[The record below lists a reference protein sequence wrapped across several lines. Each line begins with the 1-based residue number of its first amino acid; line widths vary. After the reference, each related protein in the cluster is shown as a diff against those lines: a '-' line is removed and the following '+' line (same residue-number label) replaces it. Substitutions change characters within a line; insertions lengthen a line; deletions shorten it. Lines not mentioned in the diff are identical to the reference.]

1 MERIVWW
8 CGVVVVLYVI
18 MGRPVWWWCS
28 GGARV
33 DRPVINDLAVIDK

>member
-1 MERIVWW
+1 
-8 CGVVVVLYVI
+8 

-33 DRPVINDLAVIDK
+33 TLCW